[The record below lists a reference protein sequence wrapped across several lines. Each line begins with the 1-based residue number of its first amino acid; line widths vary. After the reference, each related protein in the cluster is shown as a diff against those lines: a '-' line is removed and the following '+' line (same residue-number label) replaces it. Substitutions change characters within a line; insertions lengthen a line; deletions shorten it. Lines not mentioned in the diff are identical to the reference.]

1 MRSELLVVSMLA
13 FGLNAHAA
21 FKCVDEKG
29 RTQIGDTP
37 PAACANVTT
46 YEINSSG
53 GVVRKIE
60 PTTRTAPIDTRASD
74 QAAMETKRRDRAL
87 LETYGSE
94 HEIDLARD
102 RNVEMIR
109 GRLESA
115 KLQLQQV
122 EKREAELTKA
132 VASYQGGKQ
141 APQPV
146 KEELEHVTTEKASLS
161 ASVTRQEKDLEST
174 RLRFEADKKRW
185 IELKAR

>member
-1 MRSELLVVSMLA
+1 MRSGVLVVSLLA
-13 FGLNAHAA
+13 CGLNAQAA

-53 GVVRKIE
+53 SVVRRIE
-60 PTTRTAPIDTRASD
+60 PPSRTAPADTRASD
-74 QAAMETKRRDRAL
+74 QAAIEAKRRDRAL
-87 LETYGSE
+87 LESYGSE

-102 RNVEMIR
+102 RNIEMIR

-122 EKREAELTKA
+122 EKRESELTRA
-132 VASYQGGKQ
+132 VASYKNAQ
-141 APQPV
+141 APAPV
-146 KEELEHVTTEKASLS
+146 KEELEHVTAQKASLG
-161 ASVTRQEKDLEST
+161 ASVSRQEKDLEST
-174 RLRFEADKKRW
+174 RARFEADKKRW
-185 IELKAR
+185 LELKAR